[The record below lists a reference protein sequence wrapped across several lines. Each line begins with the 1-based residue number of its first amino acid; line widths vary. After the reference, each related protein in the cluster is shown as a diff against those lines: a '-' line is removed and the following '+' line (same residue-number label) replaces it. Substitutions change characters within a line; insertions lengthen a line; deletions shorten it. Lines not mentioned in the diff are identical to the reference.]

1 MEIQKTWI
9 VKRYNEYIKMHMT
22 KDGSYFIEGSLY
34 IDNAYRLIKIK
45 EETAKEYLR
54 FKIT

>member
-34 IDNAYRLIKIK
+34 MDNAYRLIKIK
-45 EETAKEYLR
+45 EETAKEYLNSL
-54 FKIT
+54 